1 MIPRSREY
9 RVCIGTGYT
18 GRKFGDF
25 LGLSK
30 LERCVVCIEGL
41 EGRMRA
47 MERWLYGFNR
57 RWLYREERGPSFMRE
72 KSRKTSNL
80 ARIWSRKIAKSR
92 ELVQMGQKMKRN
104 RSR

>member
-30 LERCVVCIEGL
+30 LERCVGCIEGL

-47 MERWLYGFNR
+47 MERWLCGFNR
-57 RWLYREERGPSFMRE
+57 SWPG
-72 KSRKTSNL
+72 
-80 ARIWSRKIAKSR
+80 
-92 ELVQMGQKMKRN
+92 GKRAEFYA
-104 RSR
+104 

>member
-1 MIPRSREY
+1 M
-9 RVCIGTGYT
+9 VCIGTSYD

-25 LGLSK
+25 LGMSK
-30 LERCVVCIEGL
+30 LERCVGGIEGQK
-41 EGRMRA
+41 GRMRA
-47 MERWLYGFNR
+47 MERWLCGFNR
-57 RWLYREERGPSFMRE
+57 SWLYREERGPSFMRE
-72 KSRKTSNL
+72 KLRKTSNL